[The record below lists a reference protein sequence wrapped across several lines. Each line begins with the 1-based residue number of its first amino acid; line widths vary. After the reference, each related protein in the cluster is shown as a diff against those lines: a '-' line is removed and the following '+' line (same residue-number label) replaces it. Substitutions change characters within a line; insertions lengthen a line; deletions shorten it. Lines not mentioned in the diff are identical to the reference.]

1 MPSLIRRKSSPLLLL
16 LALAFAAPS
25 PSQAAPAAG
34 TEFNIAAQPLG
45 RALNE
50 LARQAGMSLLA
61 DARLT
66 QGRTSP
72 QLKGSFSV
80 AEALRQL
87 LAGSGLR
94 ADIRSDGSIIL
105 SAAPQAAA
113 GAVQIGTLSVHGQAG
128 GSAWPSDGD
137 TDPADLPYTLS
148 SSAAHIGR
156 EQIERFRGT
165 SPADMFKATAGVQV
179 GDSRNSGA
187 VDINVRGLQGQGR
200 VPVLIDGSLQ
210 SSTVYRGYAGIA
222 DRSYI
227 DPDLISDVRIDKGP
241 NLSAQG
247 AGAIGGMVSMQT
259 LRPEDVLLP
268 GARSGVR
275 LRGGLQSNS
284 VSAPGDFSAT
294 PRRDRNGL
302 LDAHSGYGSVAAA
315 TSQDDYDLVA
325 AYSRRH
331 IGNYFAGTKGYN
343 RYQMLDEWGDD
354 SGVTQFFKA
363 GDEVLNTS
371 NTTTSMLLKGVLRLP
386 RAQTLELGY
395 RYFDSAFGEVMPS
408 QIYRNSTGYIPQWN
422 TSQVRTDAW
431 TARYGWKPA
440 GQSLLDLKANLWLT
454 DMHSAARNGDIFHNP
469 LEGKPNPGDHECQDC
484 VESLYLAKTQARRV
498 GADLSNTS
506 QLDTRFGPLRLNY
519 GLSLQNEN
527 IGPGKDVKIIDD
539 DINHNRTQ
547 RNGKR
552 HEESAFLA
560 LQWRPLDWL
569 TVDAGG
575 RYQRYGTRD
584 RNRMAEQLHDPR
596 GWQWVNL
603 YDKAGDN
610 IGSVKWYQDDAG
622 KFSAATNPMLTG
634 VGMVENYGKPP
645 VPIDVSQVDY
655 AQPNDYVYH
664 DDIPGAFKYS
674 EPLQRKDHGFSPSF
688 GLTARLS
695 DSVSVYLRAA
705 RGLRMPS
712 LYESTL
718 GFSATYFSPLKPER
732 SDNREIGL
740 NLVRDGVWSDS
751 DKLRV
756 KLAYFDN
763 ITRDYITRRQI
774 AGLPAW
780 AQNFSMAN
788 TDSYQVSGFELQSS
802 YDRGRMFGELSATY
816 NRKTLI
822 CDAATA
828 AYLRTKGS
836 FLPRMKETPDCSPIG
851 FTTSY
856 VSNHIQPKLSMN
868 VTLGARLLDNKLT
881 FGTRLSHVGSP
892 LATEDPDAQWQSS
905 AGTATQV
912 LTRAYTLVDL
922 FASYKLADNTTLDLG
937 VDNATDRYYLDPLT
951 LSLMPGPGR
960 TVRLSLGV
968 KF

>member
-1 MPSLIRRKSSPLLLL
+1 MPSLIRRSPLPLL
-16 LALAFAAPS
+16 LALALSAPA
-25 PSQAAPAAG
+25 PTYAAPASI
-34 TEFNIAAQPLG
+34 EFSIAAQPLG

-50 LARQAGMSLLA
+50 LARQAGMVLLA

-66 QGRTSP
+66 QGRVSP
-72 QLKGSFSV
+72 PLKGAFSV

-94 ADIRSDGSIIL
+94 AEVRADGSIIL
-105 SAAPQAAA
+105 TAAPQAAA
-113 GAVQIGTLSVHGQAG
+113 GAVQIGTLNVQGQSAAG
-128 GSAWPSDGD
+128 AWSSDDD
-137 TDPADLPYTLS
+137 TDPADLPYTQS

-165 SPADMFKATAGVQV
+165 SPADMFKAVAGVQV

-227 DPDLISDVRIDKGP
+227 DPDLISSVRIDKGP

-268 GARSGVR
+268 GARTGVR

-284 VSAPGDFSAT
+284 VSAPDDFSAT
-294 PRRDRNGL
+294 PRRERNGL
-302 LDAHSGYGSVAAA
+302 LNAHSGYASVAVA
-315 TSQDDYDLVA
+315 TTQDDYDLVA
-325 AYSRRH
+325 AYSRRR
-331 IGNYFAGTKGYN
+331 IGNYFAGTKGYG
-343 RYQMLDEWGDD
+343 RYQQLDEWGDD
-354 SGVTQFFKA
+354 NGVTQFFKA

-371 NTTTSMLLKGVLRLP
+371 NTTTSVLLKGVLRLP
-386 RAQTLELGY
+386 RAHTLELGY

-408 QIYRNSTGYIPQWN
+408 QIYRNSTGFIPQWN

-440 GQSLLDLKANLWLT
+440 GQSLLDFKANLWLT
-454 DMHSAARNGDIFHNP
+454 DMQSAARNGDIFHNP
-469 LEGKPNPGDHECQDC
+469 LEGKPNPGDHECKAC
-484 VESLYLAKTQARRV
+484 VESLYLAKTAARRL
-498 GADLSNTS
+498 GADISNTS
-506 QLDTRFGPLRLNY
+506 LLDTRFGPLRLNY

-527 IGPGKDVKIIDD
+527 IGPGKDVQIVAD

-547 RNGKR
+547 RDGKR
-552 HEESAFLA
+552 HEESAFIA
-560 LQWRPLDWL
+560 LQWKPRDWL
-569 TVDAGG
+569 SVDVGG
-575 RYQRYGTRD
+575 RYQRYNTRD

-596 GWQWVNL
+596 GWQWVTL

-610 IGSVKWYQDDAG
+610 IGSVKWRQDDAG
-622 KFSAATNPMLTG
+622 QFTPATNPLLTG
-634 VGMVENYGKPP
+634 VGMVENYGQEP
-645 VPIDVSQVDY
+645 VPIDPSKVDY
-655 AQPNDYVYH
+655 AQPNDYVFH

-674 EPLQRKDHGFSPSF
+674 MPLERRDHGFAPSF
-688 GLTARLS
+688 GLTAKLS
-695 DSVSVYLRAA
+695 DSVSVYLRGA

-718 GFSATYFSPLKPER
+718 GFSATYFSPLKAER

-740 NLVRDGVWSDS
+740 NLVKDGVWSAS
-751 DKLRV
+751 DKLRL

-763 ITRDYITRRQI
+763 VTRDYITRRQI

-788 TDSYQVSGFELQSS
+788 ADSYQVAGFELQSS
-802 YDRGRMFGELSATY
+802 YDRGALFGELSATY

-836 FLPRMKETPDCSPIG
+836 FLPRMKDTPDCSPIG

-868 VTLGARLLDNKLT
+868 LTLGARLLENKLT
-881 FGTRLSHVGSP
+881 VGTRLSHVGSP
-892 LATEDPDAQWQSS
+892 LATEDKEAQWQNS

-922 FASYKLADNTTLDLG
+922 FASYKLAPNATLDLG
-937 VDNATDRYYLDPLT
+937 VDNLGDRYYLDPLT

-960 TVRLSLGV
+960 TMRLSLGV